1 MEKNLPPAIAE
12 ALSRLNRAVDRL
24 DAAAANVPSLHKV
37 KRELSA
43 KLDDTGRKN
52 EILREAANRVATRL
66 DTSISRLS
74 QALKD

>member
-1 MEKNLPPAIAE
+1 MEKNLAPAVAD

-24 DAAAANVPSLHKV
+24 DAATGSVPDLHKV

-43 KLDDTGRKN
+43 KLDGAARQN

-66 DTSISRLS
+66 DTTIARLS